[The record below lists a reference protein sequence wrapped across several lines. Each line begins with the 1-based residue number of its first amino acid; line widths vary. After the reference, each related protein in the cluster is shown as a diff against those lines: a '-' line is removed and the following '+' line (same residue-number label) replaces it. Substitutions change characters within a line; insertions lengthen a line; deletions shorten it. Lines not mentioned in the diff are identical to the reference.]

1 MLRPQKFAKYFGFTD
16 DDVKE
21 LLKKYDSE
29 LSYKELKE
37 WYDGYKLN
45 GIDIYNPNSIFIA
58 IESNECDTYF
68 SDSAS
73 NEDLF
78 DCINMDL
85 DGLKE
90 DVLSL
95 LEGQKI
101 PFNSKEFQNNISEI
115 KTKNDVFC
123 LLIC

>member
-1 MLRPQKFAKYFGFTD
+1 M
-16 DDVKE
+16 V
-21 LLKKYDSE
+21 
-29 LSYKELKE
+29 
-37 WYDGYKLN
+37 DGYKLN

>member
-1 MLRPQKFAKYFGFTD
+1 
-16 DDVKE
+16 
-21 LLKKYDSE
+21 
-29 LSYKELKE
+29 
-37 WYDGYKLN
+37 
-45 GIDIYNPNSIFIA
+45 
-58 IESNECDTYF
+58 
-68 SDSAS
+68 
-73 NEDLF
+73 
-78 DCINMDL
+78 MDL